1 MLQNKYEIIKLV
13 GSGSQTEVYL
23 GTNTENDEKVAI
35 KKLKTANVTEW
46 KTFELFERNIK
57 VLKNLN
63 HKGIPYFVDSFCDDN
78 NCYYLI
84 EQFIDGNSLRQAIDA
99 GKHFTIDELYKIIK
113 NILNIL
119 NYLHTLNPPVIHR
132 DIKPS
137 NIIIDKENNLFIID
151 FGAVQKDLNNSQ
163 SDYTVVGTAGYT
175 PTEQFMGKTDKRS
188 DLYSLGATIIHLL
201 THKHPNDIEVK
212 DMKIDYKKYVDIT
225 DNFKSFI
232 DKLIE
237 PDIEKRFDSSLTALE
252 YFTKYVENNESIAEN
267 NLNIIE
273 IKDTKPEIAKPKR
286 KYGFVGLFF
295 PPFIFI
301 AIASDWNI
309 SKFIKELS
317 TDPKLVAVV
326 LFLFTV
332 WFFIYRALFSKVNP
346 VTKNV
351 GNNKAQKKSNGQQSN
366 ESKYNNIF
374 IDKKLNDCVVE
385 ELAKNK
391 FKLNYKSVKTIKT
404 LDLTNKEIEDLSGIE
419 RLSNLEELN
428 ISFNKIVTI
437 KHFKQLKKLRKL
449 NISNNLIKSINPI
462 KELLFIEELD
472 ISNNQ
477 IEDISVLTNLSKLRI
492 IIMNCNFIKS
502 LTPVQFLTNIEILEA
517 ETNLIKTIN
526 PLQNLKKLKHL
537 NVSKNGIKDISV
549 ISNLRKL
556 KVFFIKENPVKD
568 TSIVSELKYIEK
580 TDI

>member
-1 MLQNKYEIIKLV
+1 MLHDKYEIIKLI

-23 GTNTENDEKVAI
+23 GLNTENNEHVAI

-46 KTFELFERNIK
+46 KTFDLFERNIK
-57 VLKNLN
+57 ILKNLN
-63 HKGIPYFVDSFCDDN
+63 YKGIPYFVDSFSDDN
-78 NCYYLI
+78 SYYLI
-84 EQFIDGNSLRQAIDA
+84 EQFIDGQNLKQSIDA
-99 GKHFTIDELYKIIK
+99 GKFFTIDELYKIIK

-132 DIKPS
+132 EIKPS
-137 NIIIDKENNLFIID
+137 NIIIDKEDNLFVID
-151 FGAVQKDLNNSQ
+151 FGAVQKDLNNSK

-175 PTEQFMGKTDKRS
+175 PAEQFMGKTDKRS

-201 THKHPNDIEVK
+201 THKHPNDIDVK

-252 YFTKYVENNESIAEN
+252 YFIKHVENNKTILEN
-267 NLNIIE
+267 NINLVE
-273 IKDTKPEIAKPKR
+273 IKNNKPEIEKPKR
-286 KYGFVGLFF
+286 KYGLFL
-295 PPFIFI
+295 PPTLLIASEIIPNISRFLNEITKEPMTVIAIIFI
-301 AIASDWNI
+301 YVIW
-309 SKFIKELS
+309 FIIYYG
-317 TDPKLVAVV
+317 
-326 LFLFTV
+326 
-332 WFFIYRALFSKVNP
+332 FFWIIKP

-366 ESKYNNIF
+366 ESRYNNIF
-374 IDKKLNDCVVE
+374 IDKNLNDCVVA
-385 ELAKNK
+385 ELAKNN

-404 LDLTNKEIEDLSGIE
+404 IDLTDKNIEDLSGIE

-428 ISFNKIVTI
+428 ISFNKIITI

-449 NISNNLIKSINPI
+449 NISNNSIKSIKSINPI

-472 ISNNQ
+472 ISSNQ
-477 IEDISVLTNLSKLRI
+477 IEDIAALTNLSKLRI

-502 LTPVQFLTNIEILEA
+502 LTVSNFNIICYQ
-517 ETNLIKTIN
+517 II
-526 PLQNLKKLKHL
+526 
-537 NVSKNGIKDISV
+537 
-549 ISNLRKL
+549 
-556 KVFFIKENPVKD
+556 
-568 TSIVSELKYIEK
+568 
-580 TDI
+580 